1 MQSNRDTSDVGLE
14 REGVVS
20 RIREQL
26 LQNIHGCE
34 LRIGLFWAAATTYR
48 KSSVCEP
55 FPSFFFKTQHAQN
68 SVESDDASRQQQR
81 SNRVVVGEK
90 DFEAL
95 DSCWKTFPSMSEM
108 MPRGEVPTI
117 EFSPFIPTQTL
128 KLLDWITSLQR
139 KVQLVECTENAKSVL
154 PDGLRLRFKQPPN
167 LLFKV
172 NYPTAPEHEE
182 FETLARK
189 YGTKWGFHGSSVEN
203 WHSILMNGFSN
214 GFTKN
219 AIFGEGVYFSED
231 PDVAFNFVKFGRF
244 WKGQSKVGD
253 LIGCM
258 ALCEIVNLPGAIE
271 THRESNLPSNEIP
284 RYYIVV
290 KDERCIKIRYL
301 FVYNSGEAKGT
312 ASSILRNYLFLFVII
327 YVMFLLLL
335 RFSNSAFA
343 RRYFVNILNSK

>member
-1 MQSNRDTSDVGLE
+1 MATQDDAALE
-14 REGVVS
+14 KESRTLCSV

-26 LQNIHGCE
+26 QQCVVGCE
-34 LRIGLFWAAATTYR
+34 LRIGLFWAASTTYR

-55 FPSFFFKTQHAQN
+55 FPPFFFKTSLSAADV
-68 SVESDDASRQQQR
+68 SSTSSRT
-81 SNRVVVGEK
+81 NRLVVGEK
-90 DFEAL
+90 DFDVVDA
-95 DSCWKTFPSMSEM
+95 CWKTFPSMSELT
-108 MPRGEVPTI
+108 PKDEQPIT
-117 EFSPFIPTQTL
+117 FSPFIPAKTL
-128 KLLDWITSLQR
+128 KLLDWIVGLQR

-154 PDGLRLRFKQPPN
+154 PEGLRLRFKQPPN

-172 NYPTAPEHEE
+172 NYPNTDNDE

-189 YGTKWGFHGSSVEN
+189 FGTKWGFHGSAVEN

-219 AIFGEGVYFSED
+219 AIFGDGVYFSED

-244 WKGQSKVGD
+244 WKGQSKIGD
-253 LIGCM
+253 MIGGM
-258 ALCEIVNLPGAIE
+258 ALCEVVNLPGAVE
-271 THRESNLPSNEIP
+271 THQESDRSSSEIP

-290 KDERCIKIRYL
+290 KDERCIKMRYL
-301 FVYNSGEAKGT
+301 FVYNSGPAKGA

-327 YVMFLLLL
+327 YILFLLVL

-343 RRYFVNILNSK
+343 RRYIINALFK